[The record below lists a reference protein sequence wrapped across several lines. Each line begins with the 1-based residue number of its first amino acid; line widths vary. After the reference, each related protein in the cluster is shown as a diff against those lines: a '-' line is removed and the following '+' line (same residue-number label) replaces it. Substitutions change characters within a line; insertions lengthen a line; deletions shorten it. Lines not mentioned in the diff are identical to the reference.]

1 MTLETL
7 QHLAANGPSW
17 AAQRAQLALQIE
29 QEFQSGNISEDEHRE
44 LLVDIARSDTLDHDA
59 TDLDT
64 KTALVMAIFAIAQ
77 VV

>member
-1 MTLETL
+1 MFETL

-17 AAQRAQLALQIE
+17 AAQRAQFALEMAMQY
-29 QEFQSGNISEDEHRE
+29 QAGAISEDEYRE
-44 LLVDIARSDTLDHDA
+44 LLLDLVRADRLDEEA

-64 KTALVMAIFAIAQ
+64 KTALVTAIYAIAQ